1 MSWLTTHQLGRL
13 GGASS
18 LETFSTLIFSHIF
31 SFSHIF
37 FVGWTGVP
45 LWKQPRSKSSR
56 QWSRPQLHRALR
68 PLQQLSQADDR
79 RETTLQG
86 TGLQQGDWIF
96 LQSGKK
102 QPFEDKINFY
112 IFHRI

>member
-1 MSWLTTHQLGRL
+1 MSWLTTHPLGRL

-18 LETFSTLIFSHIF
+18 LETFPTFILSDIFLSDIF
-31 SFSHIF
+31 SFSDIF

-102 QPFEDKINFY
+102 TAI
-112 IFHRI
+112 